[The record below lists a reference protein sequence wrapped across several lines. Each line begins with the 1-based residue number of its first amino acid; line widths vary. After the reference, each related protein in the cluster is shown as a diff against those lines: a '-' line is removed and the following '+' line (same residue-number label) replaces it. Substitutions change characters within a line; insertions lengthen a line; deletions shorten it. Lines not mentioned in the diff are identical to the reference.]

1 MDLMD
6 DPQQAK
12 TTGNK
17 KTHNPEWL
25 KDLEIQ
31 SWQAEL
37 VISGLLITG
46 LFQLPDVF
54 LNWVEPKI
62 IQSGELEFI
71 FLKFASLYFM
81 AGIDCVV
88 IFFGLH
94 LLFRGIWVALLGLNS
109 VYPNGIDA
117 QSKNGLGEKYWKKLK
132 EKYPSLTQYN
142 LYLDANCSLLF
153 SLATS
158 VIIMITSLS
167 VFILLFYQCVR
178 LLTTVFPAITD
189 HAVPIGIVLYLI
201 FVLTSLAIQYL
212 GKRYPDSKAVEKTV
226 TGFSTAIGSLFSLY
240 VFQKPIGYINSIYF
254 SNTKSK
260 YFKIVLVAVS
270 AVMGLMSGI
279 QLNQRDVFNDLDAE
293 KYFTFNNKPYQIL
306 PYNYENLLEKEAQ
319 VYTPIIQSDVVADDF
334 LKVFI
339 PTIEREKEHMGV
351 KEYTLVARFKMNT
364 AQREAAKNERL
375 ESYKRFNRIYVNGIE
390 YPNLDF
396 HFYQHPQAAENGL
409 LVYVPSQQFTKGRN
423 ILEIRKN
430 YFSKDSVQKIVKI
443 PFFFNK

>member
-1 MDLMD
+1 
-6 DPQQAK
+6 
-12 TTGNK
+12 
-17 KTHNPEWL
+17 
-25 KDLEIQ
+25 
-31 SWQAEL
+31 
-37 VISGLLITG
+37 
-46 LFQLPDVF
+46 
-54 LNWVEPKI
+54 
-62 IQSGELEFI
+62 
-71 FLKFASLYFM
+71 
-81 AGIDCVV
+81 
-88 IFFGLH
+88 
-94 LLFRGIWVALLGLNS
+94 
-109 VYPNGIDA
+109 
-117 QSKNGLGEKYWKKLK
+117 
-132 EKYPSLTQYN
+132 
-142 LYLDANCSLLF
+142 
-153 SLATS
+153 
-158 VIIMITSLS
+158 MITSLS